1 LLDNDGKVWVTDF
14 GLAHIQGGA
23 ALTMTGEF
31 IGILRYMSPEQPLGQ
46 RVLVDQRT
54 DVYSLGVTLYELLT
68 LKRAHNGKEAK
79 EIIRQV
85 CFDEPASI
93 RRINRRIPADL
104 ETIIHKAIAKKP
116 DERYQT
122 AQELADDLRRFQND
136 QPLLARRPTLMQRI
150 RRWVRRH
157 TAVATA
163 TAVAGIIVTI
173 MSVVAS
179 GMIWNSLTAET
190 RQRKRAESLL
200 DKSEGPRLIVS
211 SALVKDENPG
221 LALLLALKGA
231 QHNPGV
237 DANSALLNAFG
248 SSQSANVFAR
258 RTVFWFV

>member
-1 LLDNDGKVWVTDF
+1 
-14 GLAHIQGGA
+14 
-23 ALTMTGEF
+23 
-31 IGILRYMSPEQPLGQ
+31 
-46 RVLVDQRT
+46 
-54 DVYSLGVTLYELLT
+54 
-68 LKRAHNGKEAK
+68 
-79 EIIRQV
+79 
-85 CFDEPASI
+85 
-93 RRINRRIPADL
+93 
-104 ETIIHKAIAKKP
+104 
-116 DERYQT
+116 
-122 AQELADDLRRFQND
+122 
-136 QPLLARRPTLMQRI
+136 MQRI

-200 DKSEGPRLIVS
+200 DKSEGLRLIVS